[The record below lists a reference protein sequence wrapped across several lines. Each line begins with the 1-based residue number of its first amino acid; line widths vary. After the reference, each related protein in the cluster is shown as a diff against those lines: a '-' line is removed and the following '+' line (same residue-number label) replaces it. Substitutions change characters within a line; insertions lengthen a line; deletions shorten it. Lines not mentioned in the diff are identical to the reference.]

1 MNEAPFTA
9 LAPGLGIGDEAPPGW
24 KPLSACRLLILVGVT
39 GVGKSTALDIL
50 QMRCPQVSLL
60 PDRRAL
66 TDRLILPAVQAALG
80 VPPAP
85 VADRGERFALTRR
98 YRELHPGGM
107 AHALTRLYVGPTK
120 QSDPLVFDGLR
131 GAEECSF
138 AARALPQARFA
149 ALHAPDMVRVRRLL
163 GRGDSFDRM
172 AAPAVFA
179 SGEEHQEGRED
190 EGPLAALGIVD
201 AGRAFSPEEQ
211 AALAALAQSGE
222 VSADELRAKVQIVL
236 EERRSYDPGA
246 AIATLQAQAAGRM
259 RLLDTSSLSAAATAA
274 EMGALLGCRA

>member
-1 MNEAPFTA
+1 MSTAHFTT
-9 LAPGLGIGDEAPPGW
+9 LAPGLGIGDEAPSGW
-24 KPLSACRLLILVGVT
+24 KPLSACQLLILVGVT

-60 PDRRAL
+60 PDRRSL

-80 VPPAP
+80 RPAVP
-85 VADRGERFALTRR
+85 VSDRGERFALTRR

-107 AHALTRLYVGPTK
+107 AHALARLYIRPAK

-138 AARALPQARFA
+138 AARVLPQARFA
-149 ALHAPDMVRVRRLL
+149 VLHAPDAVRVRRLL
-163 GRGDSFDRM
+163 GRGDTFDRM
-172 AAPAVFA
+172 AAPPGRAEQGA
-179 SGEEHQEGRED
+179 AAATEGK
-190 EGPLAALGIVD
+190 GALVALGIAD
-201 AGRAFSPEEQ
+201 AGRVFSLAEQ
-211 AALAALAQSGE
+211 EALAALAQSGE
-222 VSADELRAKVQIVL
+222 IPIEELRAKVQIVL

-246 AIATLQAQAAGRM
+246 AIAMLQGQAAGRM
-259 RLLDTSSLSAAATAA
+259 RLLDTSRLTAAEAAA